1 MLQDARLAA
10 VLGHRDAYPAI
21 RRCRIGVATIT
32 VGDVERSERR
42 VRKDATPGDA
52 VSDLVACRSGKIVP
66 SVPRDLFV
74 CLPVLRHAA
83 CEVGRAVVTY
93 GSRNASGSDSV
104 AAPMGGGGP
113 DTPVLPT
120 TGRPPQLARTT
131 TNRDRM
137 QLRIFNGGSKCE
149 AARSQYIAI
158 WRYRRIRSGRHGHER
173 SAAGTRLIMVAAP
186 LHLDNIRYRRRR
198 SAVVVAPV
206 CICVEFCVARE
217 SSRGE

>member
-66 SVPRDLFV
+66 SVPSGLFV

-83 CEVGRAVVTY
+83 CEVGRAVVTFGLLEERERVGY
-93 GSRNASGSDSV
+93 RRCSHGR
-104 AAPMGGGGP
+104 
-113 DTPVLPT
+113 
-120 TGRPPQLARTT
+120 GRPGHTFVAD
-131 TNRDRM
+131 NR
-137 QLRIFNGGSKCE
+137 Q
-149 AARSQYIAI
+149 AA
-158 WRYRRIRSGRHGHER
+158 
-173 SAAGTRLIMVAAP
+173 AAGEN
-186 LHLDNIRYRRRR
+186 DY
-198 SAVVVAPV
+198 
-206 CICVEFCVARE
+206 E
-217 SSRGE
+217 